1 MDLNR
6 AIGTVVMSL
15 DLAIG
20 AWPLTVLAVA
30 AAIWGTVS
38 LVKARKL
45 TSWQSMT
52 VLGLLVFPAIVV
64 PLYAVHFWADPKI
77 HTPDTQEAPLNVLIA
92 GWGLFAIVLVG
103 STGMA
108 RGFRL
113 PLAGI
118 ASLVVWFGAGMYLVS
133 VMAVSG
139 VWL

>member
-1 MDLNR
+1 
-6 AIGTVVMSL
+6 MSL

-20 AWPLTVLAVA
+20 AWPLTALAVA

-38 LVKARKL
+38 LVKVRKL

-52 VLGLLVFPAIVV
+52 VLGLLIFPAIVV
-64 PLYAVHFWADPKI
+64 PLYAVHFWADPNI
-77 HTPDTQEAPLNVLIA
+77 HTPETQEAPLNFLNA
-92 GWGLFAIVLVG
+92 AWALFTIVLVG
-103 STGMA
+103 CIGMA

-113 PLAGI
+113 ALAGV
-118 ASLVVWFGAGMYLVS
+118 ASLVVWFSAGMCLVS

>member
-1 MDLNR
+1 MDLHR

-20 AWPLTVLAVA
+20 AWPLTALAVA

-52 VLGLLVFPAIVV
+52 VLCLLIFPAIVV
-64 PLYAVHFWADPKI
+64 PLYAVHFWADPRT
-77 HTPDTQEAPLNVLIA
+77 HTPETQEAPLNVLIA
-92 GWGLFAIVLVG
+92 GWALFAIVLAG
-103 STGMA
+103 SIGMA

-113 PLAGI
+113 PLAGL

-133 VMAVSG
+133 VMTVSG